1 MERRWKDDELP
12 PDDGSAEHDL
22 LRLRRA
28 LRSRTD
34 ENARKILDASDRL
47 HVVQLRATRAKLP
60 EEQVLA
66 LTQALR
72 HACEMHVLTMNDV
85 APQIERLASAGAAA
99 SQLTS
104 AVDRLERW
112 TQNWNER
119 LAKAEGVWL
128 RSAEEVPQRLA
139 ESSERVIRKAAWDA
153 GRAVRWAVGVGIL
166 VAVVCCLS
174 AYWSRQTN
182 RDFESLLRP
191 AEATDTPPAG
201 RERSRGR

>member
-34 ENARKILDASDRL
+34 ENARRILDASDRL

-60 EEQVLA
+60 EDQVLA

-72 HACEMHVLTMNDV
+72 HACEMYVLTMNDV
-85 APQIERLASAGAAA
+85 APQLERLVSAGAAA
-99 SQLTS
+99 SELDG
-104 AVDRLERW
+104 AVDRLEQSV
-112 TQNWNER
+112 QNWGER

-139 ESSERVIRKAAWDA
+139 DSAAQAIRRAAWDA
-153 GRAVRWAVGVGIL
+153 GRTVRWGVGVGIL
-166 VAVVCCLS
+166 LTIVCCLS
-174 AYWSRQTN
+174 AYWSRQSH

-191 AEATDTPPAG
+191 AEASATPPAG
-201 RERSRGR
+201 RERSRDR